1 MTDLKPC
8 PICGRKLSWED
19 VAGLD
24 DEGYITHYFVDVATI
39 LLNCDCGFNMMIS
52 ADLIDYPMAGWE
64 DRFKDRVNKRI
75 GMPKKMCANCKHW
88 EKGIEGWGKCDCKI
102 YKNNGNHC
110 KTLFDDLGVYDDDKQ
125 ETDCDKWES
134 I

>member
-64 DRFKDRVNKRI
+64 DRFKERVNKRVNE
-75 GMPKKMCANCKHW
+75 PKKMCANCKHW
-88 EKGIEGWGKCDCKI
+88 KKEIEGWGSCDC
-102 YKNNGNHC
+102 NLDNHNEPLY
-110 KTLFDDLGVYDDDKQ
+110 TLFEDFGISVNG
-125 ETDCDKWES
+125 EPGNNCDKWES